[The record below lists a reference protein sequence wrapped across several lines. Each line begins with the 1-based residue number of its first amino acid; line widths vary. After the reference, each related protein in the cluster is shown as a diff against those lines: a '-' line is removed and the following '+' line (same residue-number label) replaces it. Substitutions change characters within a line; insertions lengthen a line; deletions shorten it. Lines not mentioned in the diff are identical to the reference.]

1 MILSD
6 VSIKRPVFATM
17 LNLVLVVF
25 GLFSLPRL
33 AIDQYPDVD
42 FPVVSATVVYKGAD
56 PETIEQR
63 ILDPLEKAVN
73 GIAGL
78 DTLQSTAFPNIAQ
91 IVLKFKLDKKGDVAA
106 QEVRDKI
113 FAVISQLP
121 AEAETPIIQKFDIGG
136 APILNIAVSSNTLSY
151 GELSRYA
158 KDTIKPTLERVNG
171 VARIDAAG
179 IREREVHIL
188 VDRERLSS
196 FGLTPQD
203 LMTAVQSQNVDV
215 PSGKLKT
222 SENTWNIRVKGKAHT
237 AAEIANLPIQ
247 LNGRSL
253 RVGDLAKVEDTIADE
268 ESAAYNGR
276 TPTILLSASKQ
287 SGGNTAQIADDLR
300 KYLDKLQ
307 KQLPAGVKLDVVTDN
322 SVYIKGSIDAVK
334 VDLVLGALLAT
345 FIVFLFLRDFWIT
358 VISAVAL
365 PTSVIA
371 TFAFLQSMGFTLNMM
386 TTLGLS
392 LAIGILID
400 DAIIVIENIH
410 RHLAMGKTG
419 AVAAKDATSEIGLAV
434 FATTLTIC
442 AVFVPVAFMEGIIG
456 RFFYQFGLTVAFA
469 VLVSLFCAFTIAP
482 MLSARLLTPGEHR
495 PEGELAG
502 KAYDRIESSLKW
514 LDNTYSRILHWCLAN
529 RGKTLL
535 GGFLVFVMSIV
546 LLAFV
551 PVSFFPKEDKSEFN
565 INLTLPEGT
574 SLDATRTKVFEIVD
588 RVQKYPGV
596 DKVISAL
603 AASGDK
609 KTNKAK
615 LDVVLIHKEER
626 SFSQAQL
633 IARIRNDLG
642 PVYGVNGTDF
652 TVTEIGGGGGGRSE
666 PIQFVFRSDDWE
678 KLVAFTDEIQG
689 FIKKDIPGAV
699 DTTST
704 KPKPAEE
711 YRIIIDQGRAADLEV
726 SAAQIGSVLRALYE
740 GDKVGEIESNN
751 KTIDVRLRISDQD
764 RISPADLGSVS
775 LMNRKGQT
783 LSLGSIA
790 EIKKAS
796 APSAIERFNGQRQ
809 ITVVS
814 GFTGKNLRKATGD
827 IQAYISQHMPPEI
840 TVSLAGEAEVMADS
854 IKAMIRALAIAV
866 LLVFMILCA
875 QYESYLAPMVIMA
888 ALPLSLTGAFGS
900 LLITGQVM
908 SVYTMIGII
917 LLMGLVTKN
926 GILLI
931 DFTMQRM
938 REGLSVNEALLE
950 AGPIRLRPI
959 LMTTFA
965 AGGGMLPIAFG
976 HGDGGEA
983 RSPMGVAVI
992 GGLLMST
999 FLTLVV
1005 VPCFFS
1011 VVEQLRLRMA
1021 ARKQP
1026 SLTPNATNRST
1037 VTTPTSWV
1045 QRAVHKSPPPEL

>member
-25 GLFSLPRL
+25 GLFALPRL

-42 FPVVSATVVYKGAD
+42 FPVVSATVVYPGAD

-73 GIAGL
+73 GISGL
-78 DTLQSTAFPNIAQ
+78 DTLQSTAYPNIAQ
-91 IVLKFKLDKKGDVAA
+91 LVLKFKLDKKGDVAA

-113 FAVISQLP
+113 FAVLTQLP
-121 AEAETPIIQKFDIGG
+121 DEAETPIIQKFDVGG
-136 APILNIAVSSNTLSY
+136 APILNISVSSDALNY
-151 GELSRYA
+151 AELSRYA
-158 KDTIKPTLERVNG
+158 ADVIQPSLERVNG
-171 VARIDAAG
+171 VARIDTAG
-179 IREREVHIL
+179 IREREIHIL
-188 VDRERLSS
+188 VDREKLSS

-203 LMTAVQSQNVDV
+203 LVTAVQSQSVDI
-215 PSGKLKT
+215 PSGKIKT
-222 SENTWNIRVKGKAHT
+222 KENTWAIRVKGKAHG
-237 AAEIANLPIQ
+237 AEEIASLPVQ

-253 RVGDLAKVEDTIADE
+253 RVGDIATVQDTIAE
-268 ESAAYNGR
+268 EETAAYIGK

-287 SGGNTAQIADDLR
+287 AGGNTTQIADDLR
-300 KYLDKLQ
+300 NTIEKL
-307 KQLPAGVKLDVVTDN
+307 KPQLPPTLKIDIVTDN
-322 SVYIKGSIDAVK
+322 STYIKGSIDAVK
-334 VDLVLGALLAT
+334 LDLVLGAVLAT
-345 FIVFLFLRDFWIT
+345 LIVFVFLRDFWIT

-410 RHLAMGKTG
+410 RHLAMGKKG
-419 AVAAKDATSEIGLAV
+419 AEAAKDATSEIGLAV

-482 MLSARLLTPGEHR
+482 MLSARLLKPGDHKPHNPKALKAWQAVENSLNALDNFYRGILQWSLSHR
-495 PEGELAG
+495 LLTLAG
-502 KAYDRIESSLKW
+502 GFAIFVLSFLLLK
-514 LDNTYSRILHWCLAN
+514 
-529 RGKTLL
+529 
-535 GGFLVFVMSIV
+535 
-546 LLAFV
+546 FV
-551 PVSFFPKEDKSEFN
+551 PVAFFPKEDKSQFM
-565 INLTLPEGT
+565 INLVLPEGT
-574 SLDATRTKVFEIVD
+574 SLDATRERVFEVVD
-588 RVQKYPGV
+588 RVQAYPGV
-596 DKVISAL
+596 KTVVAAL
-603 AASGDK
+603 AATGDK
-609 KTNKAK
+609 KPNKAK
-615 LDVVLIHKEER
+615 FDVLLIPKNER
-626 SFSQAQL
+626 SFTQAQ
-633 IARIRNDLG
+633 IIQRIRDDLG
-642 PVYGVNGTDF
+642 PVYNVNGSEF
-652 TVTEIGGGGGGRSE
+652 SVQEPGGGGGGARTE
-666 PIQFVFRSDDWE
+666 PIQLVFRSDNWE
-678 KLVAFTDEIQG
+678 KLVSFTDQVKEH
-689 FIKKDIPGAV
+689 IKTNIPGAA
-699 DTTST
+699 DTNST
-704 KPKPAEE
+704 KPKVAQEF
-711 YRIIIDQGRAADLEV
+711 RVVIDQGRAADLQV
-726 SAAQIGSVLRALYE
+726 SAAQIGGVLRALYE
-740 GDKVGEIESNN
+740 GDKVGEIDSNG
-751 KTIDVRLRISDQD
+751 KTVDVRLRISDQD
-764 RISPADLGSVS
+764 RLSAADLGGIS
-775 LMNRKGQT
+775 LMNRKGQ
-783 LSLGSIA
+783 LVSLGSIA
-790 EIKKAS
+790 EIQPAS

-809 ITVVS
+809 ITVYS
-814 GFTGKNLRKATGD
+814 GFTGKDLGGAIGQ
-827 IQAYISQHMPPEI
+827 IQAYAAQNMPPEV
-840 TVSLAGEAEVMADS
+840 TLSLSGEAEVMADA
-854 IKAMIRALAIAV
+854 IKAMLRALAIAI

-900 LLITGQVM
+900 LLLTGQVL

-931 DFTMQRM
+931 DFAMQRI
-938 REGLSVNEALLE
+938 RDGLSVDAALLE

-976 HGDGGEA
+976 HGEGGEA

-999 FLTLVV
+999 VLTLVV

-1011 VVEQLRLRMA
+1011 LVEEWK
-1021 ARKQP
+1021 ARWIHRKERKKVP
-1026 SLTPNATNRST
+1026 SGGGFAPI
-1037 VTTPTSWV
+1037 SWMKKA
-1045 QRAVHKSPPPEL
+1045 QQKNPPPEV